1 MESFNLTGKTM
12 FENNLGINKKIT
24 RGHTLMNKITIKQLN
39 FIYEDYASINKR
51 KKSFDFTQKKY
62 NIKDVEESPI
72 IKRKYTIENY
82 LTIKNFVPQLK
93 PIEGKISPSKLRLNK
108 KEKISFFHKSHN
120 NLIIKE
126 NHTFNS
132 CPNSEEECDS
142 EYNSSENMLIILQ
155 KNKKKEKKKEKIFE
169 NLKKSN
175 IQQERKKLHRSK
187 NVEIRKCYSR
197 KNTLMKEKLKNKYKL
212 DYSSGSDLNDEEY
225 NKYLQARKGF
235 NGNHKKE
242 KNVRNRINSSSILN
256 VLEKKFKL
264 DE

>member
-1 MESFNLTGKTM
+1 MESFNSKGKKI
-12 FENNLGINKKIT
+12 FENNLVINKKIT
-24 RGHTLMNKITIKQLN
+24 RGLTLMNKITIKQLN
-39 FIYEDYASINKR
+39 FIYEDYASLNKR

-62 NIKDVEESPI
+62 NIKDIEENPI

-82 LTIKNFVPQLK
+82 LNIKNFVPQLK
-93 PIEGKISPSKLRLNK
+93 PKEGKISPSKLRLNK
-108 KEKISFFHKSHN
+108 KEKISFIHKRNN

-132 CPNSEEECDS
+132 CPNSEEEYDS

-155 KNKKKEKKKEKIFE
+155 KSKIKEKKKEKIFE

-187 NVEIRKCYSR
+187 NVIRKCYSR
-197 KNTLMKEKLKNKYKL
+197 KNTFMKEKLKNKYKL
-212 DYSSGSDLNDEEY
+212 DYSSGSDLNDEKY

-235 NGNHKKE
+235 NGNYKKE
-242 KNVRNRINSSSILN
+242 NNIRNRINSSSILN
-256 VLEKKFKL
+256 ILEKKFKL